1 MGKFIKVM
9 EKYKNYIIAGVVLLT
24 FIIYYYYNSNMHQ
37 QLKGEYKVLEKQYTT
52 KKELLNTLEIGRKKE
67 KDSLDTVILAREG
80 ENQKL
85 RLHNKNLQDKIDGI
99 KKRPFKVPTDIK
111 TSTAYY
117 NKEYKTEENIVVENK
132 VGLGLITSTAV
143 ITDLEEGKKCEEI
156 IPLKDE
162 QLKDKDV
169 QITNL
174 EEDKKD
180 LITKI
185 GSAEKTIEVDKELQ
199 KLAKENI
206 KNLEKQNSK
215 LKTKSFLN
223 KVLIPVVA
231 VVGALIGIQITK

>member
-1 MGKFIKVM
+1 M
-9 EKYKNYIIAGVVLLT
+9 EKYKNYIIVGVVLLA
-24 FIIYYYYNSNMHQ
+24 FVSYYNYINNRYYK
-37 QLKGEYKVLEKQYTT
+37 LKGEYVALENQYNM
-52 KKELLNTLEIGRKKE
+52 KKEIINTLETDRKEE
-67 KDSLDTVILAREG
+67 KDSLDKVILVREE

-85 RLHNKNLQDKIDGI
+85 KLRNKNLQDKIDGI
-99 KKRPFKVPTDIK
+99 KKRPFKAPTDIK

-117 NKEYKTEENIVVENK
+117 NKEYKTEENTAVENK

-143 ITDLEEGKKCEEI
+143 IADLEEGKKCEEI

-162 QLKDKDV
+162 QLKGKDV

-185 GSAEKTIEVDKELQ
+185 TSAEKTIEADKELQ
-199 KLAKENI
+199 KSAEENI

-223 KVLIPVVA
+223 KILMPVA
-231 VVGALIGIQITK
+231 AIAGALIGIQISK

>member
-1 MGKFIKVM
+1 LDKFIKIM
-9 EKYKNYIIAGVVLLT
+9 ERYKNYIIAGVVLLT

-67 KDSLDTVILAREG
+67 KDSLDTVILAREE

-85 RLHNKNLQDKIDGI
+85 ILRNKNLQDKIDGI
-99 KKRPFKVPTDIK
+99 KKRPFKVPTDIR

-117 NKEYKTEENIVVENK
+117 NKEYRTEENTVVGNK

-156 IPLKDE
+156 ISLKDE
-162 QLKDKDV
+162 QLKGKDV

-185 GSAEKTIEVDKELQ
+185 TSAEKTIEADKELQ
-199 KLAKENI
+199 KSAEENI

-223 KVLIPVVA
+223 KILMPVA
-231 VVGALIGIQITK
+231 AIAGALIGIQISK